1 MPALPSDYVQ
11 RSAVEKL
18 ELLWANIS
26 ADPLSPSDLPHA
38 VPSPWAR
45 RKLFSV
51 PHNRV
56 SFEHATDELPEGRSK
71 LVHAHGVVA
80 KVRLVLHDSPYTGV
94 AGSGGAGLLRV
105 SDAVGGGKFTPSLAI
120 KFLVDGQPSLNYLA
134 LPSASREPGDHDFST
149 SVYSNSAPP
158 PKNLDAKLIGGA
170 FQRTAKA
177 LGGTRLYGI
186 YLPLHHLAQR
196 ELDGRAVA
204 DAKVPDRIELH
215 PTAAARA
222 AAKSGADWRVVLAG
236 LPVGL
241 ALFEVRAAPKIDV
254 EATLIGELR
263 LESSFVASRYGD
275 ERLFFQHDVGPTS

>member
-1 MPALPSDYVQ
+1 MPALPSDYVH
-11 RSAVEKL
+11 RSALDKL
-18 ELLWANIS
+18 ELLWTKVS
-26 ADPLSPSDLPHA
+26 AEPYSPGDLPSK
-38 VPSPWAR
+38 VPSPWGR
-45 RKLFSV
+45 RKLLSV

-80 KVRLVLHDSPYTGV
+80 KVRLVLRDSPYTGV
-94 AGSGGAGLLRV
+94 VGSGGPGLLRA
-105 SDAVGGGKFTPSLAI
+105 SDAVGGGTFSPSLAI
-120 KFLVDGQPSLNYLA
+120 KFLVDGQASLNYLA
-134 LPSASREPGDHDFST
+134 LPSAYRDPADPDFLT
-149 SVYSNSAPP
+149 SVYSNSAPAP
-158 PKNLDAKLIGGA
+158 RSFDTKLIGRA
-170 FQRTAKA
+170 FDRTAKA

-215 PTAAARA
+215 ASAAARA

-236 LPVGL
+236 LPIGL
-241 ALFEVRAAPKIDV
+241 TLFEVHAAPKIDV
-254 EATLIGELR
+254 ATTLIGELQ

-275 ERLFFQHDVGPTS
+275 ERLFYQHDVGPTS

>member
-11 RSAVEKL
+11 RSAVDKL
-18 ELLWANIS
+18 ELLWAKVS
-26 ADPLSPSDLPHA
+26 ADPYPPSSLPSK
-38 VPSPWAR
+38 VPGAWDR
-45 RKLFSV
+45 RKLFST

-80 KVRLVLHDSPYTGV
+80 KIGLVLRDSPYSGV
-94 AGSGGAGLLRV
+94 VGSGGPGLLRA
-105 SDAVGGGKFTPSLAI
+105 SDAVGGGTFQPSLAI

-134 LPSASREPGDHDFST
+134 LPSVHRDPGDADFLS

-158 PKNLDAKLIGGA
+158 PKKLDNKLIVGA
-170 FQRTAKA
+170 FERTAKA
-177 LGGTRLYGI
+177 LGGKRLYGI

-204 DAKVPDRIELH
+204 DARVPDRIELH

-222 AAKSGADWRVVLAG
+222 GASSGKDWRVVLTG

-254 EATLIGELR
+254 EATVIGELR
-263 LESSFVASRYGD
+263 LESSFIASRYGD